1 MELKFQVEAR
11 IAKPV
16 SEVFDAVVNA
26 EKLSRFFTTGGATV
40 NLEEGADVLWKFPE
54 LPEQEQVVKVI
65 RIKKNEKIILA
76 RTPANLEFITQV
88 EIQFEN
94 LGGVSTRVR
103 ISESGWKNDV
113 NGLKSSYSS
122 CNGWAQMLTCMKGYL
137 EFGINLS
144 EGYW

>member
-1 MELKFQVEAR
+1 MELKFQVEVR
-11 IAKPV
+11 IARPV

-26 EKLSRFFTTGGATV
+26 EKLSRFFTTGGATA
-40 NLEEGADVLWKFPE
+40 NLEEGTEVLWKFPE
-54 LPEQEQVVKVI
+54 FSEQKQVVKVI
-65 RIKKNEKIILA
+65 RIKKNEKIVLA
-76 RTPANLEFITQV
+76 RTPANLGLITQV

-94 LGGVSTRVR
+94 LDGASTIVS

-113 NGLKSSYSS
+113 NGLKGSHSS